1 MAAVFFQH
9 AIDHVCRLSRVLRQP
24 RGNAMLVGV
33 GGSGKQ
39 SLTRFASYISGFK
52 TFQIELSRGYG
63 VAEFREDLKKLYRTA
78 GVDGEPIVFLFSDT
92 QIVQECFLEDINN
105 MLNSGEVPGLFAT
118 EEKDRIVID
127 IREWMEKTGG
137 NPTKDGCYS
146 AFINR
151 VRDNLHI
158 VLTMSPVGDAF
169 RARCRQFPS
178 LINCCTIDWFSN
190 WPAEALLS
198 VSQTFLANTDL
209 GSRAVRDAV
218 AQMCVHIHRSVED
231 MSVRFYLELRRRYYT
246 TPKSYLDLI
255 NLYLQLLQE
264 KRQELRQARD
274 RLLDGLRKLNET
286 NVLVTS
292 MKADLARLQPELE
305 AKAAATADLLVK
317 VAADQQEAEKVKAVV
332 AAEEKEVKAMQVQT
346 QGIADEAKADLAEA
360 LPALQAAIDSLK
372 ALNKN
377 DIVEIKSFPKP
388 PLLVQMTM
396 EAVCILKQEKPDW
409 ETAKRVLSDTTFMK
423 SLEEF
428 DKDNIPDIVIKKLK
442 KYIDDPQYQPD
453 VVAKQS
459 RAAMS
464 LCMWTRAMDV
474 YHRVAK
480 TVEPKRQK
488 LREAESQLERANKQ
502 LQEKQDALAAVVAR
516 VNRLQQQLAD
526 AQSEQRQ
533 LNDQADLTRKRL
545 DRAGKL
551 TSGLA
556 DEGIRWQATADQL
569 DTQIHLLVGDVFLSA
584 ACIAYY
590 GAFTG
595 SYREQLVSSWVS
607 KCQQLSIPVS
617 QSCTLRGTL
626 ASPVEVREWLLG
638 GLPSDG
644 TSVDNGIL
652 VTRGKRWPL
661 MVDPQGQANT
671 WVKNLESHNGLR
683 VMKLTDSNFLRTLEN
698 CIHIGHPCLIEDVGE
713 VLDPALEPVLQRC
726 TFKQGGRLLI
736 RLGDA
741 DVDYDP
747 SFKLYITTKL
757 ANPHYLPEVC
767 IKVTIIN
774 FTVTMQGLEDQ
785 LLVEVVRQ
793 ERPELEEQRDRLITS
808 ITADKKQLQE
818 LEDKILKLLREC
830 EGNILDDEQLLAT
843 LNTSQHTSAAIQ
855 NRVKEAEE
863 TERDINTARESYR
876 PAATRGSILYFTIA
890 DLAGINPMYQFSLA
904 YFIRM
909 FSHCIEASGKS
920 GDLATRLKLL
930 SDFTT
935 SFVFRNVSRGLFEEH
950 KLLFSFLMCTSIL
963 RHLSCDDISEVEWSC
978 LVRGAAATA
987 AVSGP
992 DSSQQQQTAK
1002 PGQLQ
1007 WLPDAAWMG
1016 LQALEQCVGV
1026 LKGIIDSLV
1035 QDHKAWQAWYNEAEP
1050 QNKSLPHY
1058 WQDRIGNHFAK
1069 LLLIKQLREEQLV
1082 FAVQQY
1088 VASKLGKEFTEPEP
1102 WALDDVFQETNS
1114 KTPVIFILSTGAD
1127 PTAMLERF
1135 GERKGWLMGQRLH
1148 VVSLGQGQGLL
1159 AETMIKQAAGAGDWV
1174 CLQNCHLA
1182 ASWMRR
1188 LEEKVEE
1195 LADEHSGNSQ
1205 VHPDFRLWL
1214 TSMPSPVFPVLV
1226 LQNGFK
1232 LTNEAPRGVK
1242 SNIGRTY
1249 NDTGNNVLDSC
1260 LSKPSEWKRLLFTLS
1275 FFHAVV
1281 QKRRKFGPLGWN
1293 IRYEFNT
1300 SDLECSRSTLHMFLS
1315 EQEHIPW
1322 DALQYVIGEVNY
1334 GGRWVL
1340 VQENLCRTV
1349 CKDWTSGRNLLRF
1362 I

>member
-1 MAAVFFQH
+1 MNIQWVGVSGHAYTSSATESFSKSFQRSDMLSACMLWFLSSPLLSCCLQMLVPTVDTVRFSYLLEACLDVQRSVLFTGVTGVGKSVISTAALDALAAAPSPADQADQGNHRIAGRLIPYTVVFSAQTSSFDTQMLIESKLDKKRKTRYGAPVNKKVVFFVDDINMPAREQYGAQPAIELLRQFQDFRGFYDRKKLFWKDIEDTVLCAACAPPGGGRQEVTSRLLRHFTMLAIPPPSDTATKTILSSILNGFLAEFAADVRAMAGALVNASIEAYNRISEELLPTPDKSHYTFNLRDLSKQFQGMLMVSPSTCSDKEALARLWMHEACRVFADRLVCTEDREYFQQMLVELSSKHSLSTMSYSDAFDRRHITWGGFLRPGLDRTERRYEEVTDGAKLLKLLEDYLDEYNMNNTATMNLVFFQH

-533 LNDQADLTRKRL
+533 LNDQ
-545 DRAGKL
+545 
-551 TSGLA
+551 
-556 DEGIRWQATADQL
+556 
-569 DTQIHLLVGDVFLSA
+569 V
-584 ACIAYY
+584 
-590 GAFTG
+590 
-595 SYREQLVSSWVS
+595 
-607 KCQQLSIPVS
+607 
-617 QSCTLRGTL
+617 
-626 ASPVEVREWLLG
+626 G
-638 GLPSDG
+638 GL
-644 TSVDNGIL
+644 
-652 VTRGKRWPL
+652 
-661 MVDPQGQANT
+661 
-671 WVKNLESHNGLR
+671 
-683 VMKLTDSNFLRTLEN
+683 
-698 CIHIGHPCLIEDVGE
+698 
-713 VLDPALEPVLQRC
+713 
-726 TFKQGGRLLI
+726 
-736 RLGDA
+736 
-741 DVDYDP
+741 
-747 SFKLYITTKL
+747 
-757 ANPHYLPEVC
+757 
-767 IKVTIIN
+767 
-774 FTVTMQGLEDQ
+774 
-785 LLVEVVRQ
+785 
-793 ERPELEEQRDRLITS
+793 
-808 ITADKKQLQE
+808 
-818 LEDKILKLLREC
+818 
-830 EGNILDDEQLLAT
+830 
-843 LNTSQHTSAAIQ
+843 
-855 NRVKEAEE
+855 
-863 TERDINTARESYR
+863 
-876 PAATRGSILYFTIA
+876 
-890 DLAGINPMYQFSLA
+890 
-904 YFIRM
+904 
-909 FSHCIEASGKS
+909 
-920 GDLATRLKLL
+920 
-930 SDFTT
+930 
-935 SFVFRNVSRGLFEEH
+935 
-950 KLLFSFLMCTSIL
+950 
-963 RHLSCDDISEVEWSC
+963 
-978 LVRGAAATA
+978 TA
-987 AVSGP
+987 AVR
-992 DSSQQQQTAK
+992 T
-1002 PGQLQ
+1002 
-1007 WLPDAAWMG
+1007 
-1016 LQALEQCVGV
+1016 CC
-1026 LKGIIDSLV
+1026 
-1035 QDHKAWQAWYNEAEP
+1035 
-1050 QNKSLPHY
+1050 
-1058 WQDRIGNHFAK
+1058 
-1069 LLLIKQLREEQLV
+1069 
-1082 FAVQQY
+1082 
-1088 VASKLGKEFTEPEP
+1088 
-1102 WALDDVFQETNS
+1102 VFQH
-1114 KTPVIFILSTGAD
+1114 K
-1127 PTAMLERF
+1127 
-1135 GERKGWLMGQRLH
+1135 
-1148 VVSLGQGQGLL
+1148 
-1159 AETMIKQAAGAGDWV
+1159 
-1174 CLQNCHLA
+1174 
-1182 ASWMRR
+1182 
-1188 LEEKVEE
+1188 
-1195 LADEHSGNSQ
+1195 
-1205 VHPDFRLWL
+1205 
-1214 TSMPSPVFPVLV
+1214 
-1226 LQNGFK
+1226 
-1232 LTNEAPRGVK
+1232 
-1242 SNIGRTY
+1242 
-1249 NDTGNNVLDSC
+1249 
-1260 LSKPSEWKRLLFTLS
+1260 
-1275 FFHAVV
+1275 
-1281 QKRRKFGPLGWN
+1281 
-1293 IRYEFNT
+1293 
-1300 SDLECSRSTLHMFLS
+1300 
-1315 EQEHIPW
+1315 
-1322 DALQYVIGEVNY
+1322 
-1334 GGRWVL
+1334 
-1340 VQENLCRTV
+1340 
-1349 CKDWTSGRNLLRF
+1349 
-1362 I
+1362 